1 MKRFVAHPKVL
12 LFISHAGMMSVIE
25 TIHCGK
31 PMVAVPIFGDQ
42 IFNTN
47 LLVKKQVAVA
57 VQYKHLDSDLLFNAI
72 KEALT
77 EKYTYGYRIP

>member
-1 MKRFVAHPKVL
+1 
-12 LFISHAGMMSVIE
+12 MSTIE

-31 PMVAVPIFGDQ
+31 PMVAIPIFGDQ

-57 VQYKHLDSDLLFNAI
+57 IKYEHLESDQLFNAI
-72 KEALT
+72 NEALT
-77 EKYTYGYRIP
+77 EKYMYGYRVHYILKVFT